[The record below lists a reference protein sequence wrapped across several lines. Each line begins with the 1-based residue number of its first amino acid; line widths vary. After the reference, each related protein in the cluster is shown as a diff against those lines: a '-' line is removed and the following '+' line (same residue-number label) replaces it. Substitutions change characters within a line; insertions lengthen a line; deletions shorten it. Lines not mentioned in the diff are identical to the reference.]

1 MEPYILLPILILIL
15 GQILS
20 KHHTTFLEI
29 CIIFTSGVA
38 YFVYKRTVTKIIIL
52 PPSPIEK
59 HIDQMESKPLFSL
72 INKKKSIKI
81 DDEPL
86 CLPIRI
92 SNPKI
97 DTSIQ
102 ISSSNAPIYHEKM
115 SQNMTL
121 KPFSEASTKDLSSIL
136 PDLALEIKSEK
147 AKRKEKYEALS
158 KSFKSNNSD
167 EIVIKYTNAINHV
180 YEGVM
185 RYFEQLSIISESA
198 KIQAQSKSSS
208 SNRIVVEPELEDYC
222 KKIVERV
229 ENFNKKLKESESF
242 TGEAQ
247 RNLKMF
253 VSQITSDTNDV
264 SALNSRVD
272 ASLENLQSLNKD
284 DLEKALYVLCFRVV
298 DLGSQNSD
306 DVKIGCNF
314 SYNFTKYIMT
324 IAKSYPAIHNIY
336 FYALIRIKYYFYP
349 MIDNKDIENIYKR
362 TQLLDICQDSNGR
375 LSDNEKDRLKKS
387 MDTGRSYGHL
397 LGSLFVCEDSM
408 FNEGD
413 AWRWLA
419 FVINLKIDY
428 VDRVHMPMLYG
439 YLKVTGGALK
449 RRYREQFDKLVR
461 FLKDHYVEFIEK
473 KFGSNPYLK
482 AYVTQLR
489 QVITELV

>member
-20 KHHTTFLEI
+20 KHHTTLLEI

-59 HIDQMESKPLFSL
+59 HIDQMESKPLFSI
-72 INKKKSIKI
+72 INKKKDVKI
-81 DDEPL
+81 YDEPL

-92 SNPKI
+92 KNLKI
-97 DTSIQ
+97 DTSIK
-102 ISSSNAPIYHEKM
+102 ISSSNAPIYHEKI

-121 KPFSEASTKDLSSIL
+121 PLISEPSTKDLSSIL

-147 AKRKEKYEALS
+147 AKRKEQYEVFS
-158 KSFKSNNSD
+158 KSFRSNNSD
-167 EIVIKYTNAINHV
+167 AIVIKYTNAINHV

-185 RYFEQLSIISESA
+185 RYFEQLSIVSEIE
-198 KIQAQSKSSS
+198 KAQVESKRS
-208 SNRIVVEPELEDYC
+208 SNRIVIEPELESYY
-222 KKIVERV
+222 KKIIERV
-229 ENFNKKLKESESF
+229 ENFNKKLKEAEAFS
-242 TGEAQ
+242 GEAQ

-253 VSQITSDTNDV
+253 VSQLTSDTNDTE
-264 SALNSRVD
+264 ALNSRVN
-272 ASLENLQSLNKD
+272 ASLECLQTLNKD
-284 DLEKALYVLCFRVV
+284 DLEKALYILCHRVV

-314 SYNFTKYIMT
+314 SYNFTKFIIT
-324 IAKSYPAIHNIY
+324 IAKSYPAVHNIY

-349 MIDNKDIENIYKR
+349 MIDNKDIENIKKR
-362 TQLLDICQDSNGR
+362 TQLLDICQEPNGK
-375 LSDNEKDRLKKS
+375 LNDTEKDRLKKS

-397 LGSLFVCEDSM
+397 LGSLFVCEGST

-419 FVINLKIDY
+419 FVINLKVEY
-428 VDRVHMPMLYG
+428 VDRVHMPALYG
-439 YLKVTGGALK
+439 YLKVTGEALK

-461 FLKDHYVEFIEK
+461 FLKDHYVNFIEQ
-473 KFGSNPYLK
+473 KFGTNPYLK

-489 QVITELV
+489 QVINELA